1 MDPVEPTSDPFAPL
15 RPVGVNGG
23 PTGSATPP
31 AAAGPS
37 FLPPPD
43 ARAAVVQPGD
53 WLPPATEPVPM
64 PEPAGKRSMGGR
76 VAAIAGA
83 VVIGAGTVIGVHFA
97 TSHDTTAAANGR
109 LGGPGGGGQFGGP
122 GGFGRGGGV
131 VGTLASV
138 NGSTL
143 TLTTRNGGSVTVDT
157 SSSTSVTKTA
167 TGAVGDIKAGDH
179 VQVRGGSSGTN
190 SITALEVTDSGSI
203 DAFGRP
209 GGAAGPGRGAAN
221 GNGQASGGF
230 GGRGSFPGPNGNGG
244 RFGMAVDGIVSSV
257 TADALAIKDM
267 SGTTVTAT
275 TSGETRVI
283 RLEASSVKALT
294 IGETLRVT
302 GTTGSNGT
310 VTATAIEAGDAGFG
324 GFGGFRPDGGLGAG
338 GNAAGSAA
346 GNAGSTGNA
355 GSGSAPPAPF
365 GLSPNPGS

>member
-1 MDPVEPTSDPFAPL
+1 MDPVEPTSDPFAPF

-23 PTGSATPP
+23 RTGSATHP
-31 AAAGPS
+31 AGAGSS

-43 ARAAVVQPGD
+43 APAAGVQPGD
-53 WLPPATEPVPM
+53 WLPPATEPVPV
-64 PEPAGKRSMGGR
+64 PEAAGKRSMGGR

-109 LGGPGGGGQFGGP
+109 LAGPGGAGQFGGP

-143 TLTTRNGGSVTVDT
+143 TLTTRNGSSVTVDT

-167 TGAVGDIKAGDH
+167 TGAVGDIRAGDH

-190 SITALEVTDSGSI
+190 SITALEVTDSGPL
-203 DAFGRP
+203 DAFSRP
-209 GGAAGPGRGAAN
+209 GGAAGPGPGAAN
-221 GNGQASGGF
+221 GNGQASGVF
-230 GGRGSFPGPNGNGG
+230 GGRGNFPGPNGSGG

-257 TADALAIKDM
+257 TGDALAIKDT
-267 SGTTVTAT
+267 SGTTVRAT
-275 TSGETRVI
+275 TSSETRVI

-310 VTATAIEAGDAGFG
+310 VTATAIEAGDAGLG
-324 GFGGFRPDGGLGAG
+324 GSGGFRPDGGLGAG
-338 GNAAGSAA
+338 GNAGGSAGSA
-346 GNAGSTGNA
+346 GNAGG
-355 GSGSAPPAPF
+355 GSAPPAPF